1 MTEQTQE
8 NKVNKLFGMLKEGV
22 EKIKTSDDWKS
33 ILTFQAKFHNYSF
46 KNVMLILLQRPSASR
61 VASYT
66 TWKKV
71 GRQVVKGAKAIN
83 IMAPHTYKVKDSET
97 EEEEEKLGFH
107 QASVFD
113 ISDTKGEPVPS
124 LNIQEL
130 SGDTEDYRKFYT
142 LLKTIS
148 PVPVKE
154 ETITDGPKGYY
165 HLVEDYIAVKKGM
178 KAHQK
183 CKTLVHEIAHSILH
197 RLDKKDENRMLSRG
211 DREIEAEGTAFV
223 VLTYFGFDTSD
234 YSFPYVATWSKS
246 AEPEAI
252 EKAGAT
258 IQKTADALI
267 SKIEMKMAESKE
279 EAVA

>member
-8 NKVNKLFGMLKEGV
+8 NKVSKLFGMLKEGV

-46 KNVMLILLQRPSASR
+46 KNVMLILLQRPSASK

-71 GRQVVKGAKAIN
+71 DRQVVKGAKAIN

-113 ISDTKGEPVPS
+113 ISDTKGDPVPS

-130 SGDTEDYRKFYT
+130 SGDTEDYGKFYA

-165 HLVEDYIAVKKGM
+165 HLVEDYIVVKKGM

-223 VLTYFGFDTSD
+223 VLTYSVLIRAIIV
-234 YSFPYVATWSKS
+234 FPMLRLGPNQRNPK
-246 AEPEAI
+246 P
-252 EKAGAT
+252 
-258 IQKTADALI
+258 
-267 SKIEMKMAESKE
+267 
-279 EAVA
+279 